1 MGAQT
6 FKRNHLK
13 TGTDVST
20 AWSKEWMDSL
30 PEPKSKISNIKKLV
44 WFEYIGKSNTT
55 TKPASINAVMN
66 EMTKQEALDYDQ
78 AIKDSGATVLSQ
90 SIDKEKILLMGQL
103 DDGTEF
109 VFSYLFEDHFGY
121 SSMTNRLVMG

>member
-1 MGAQT
+1 
-6 FKRNHLK
+6 
-13 TGTDVST
+13 
-20 AWSKEWMDSL
+20 MDSL

-55 TKPASINAVMN
+55 TKPASVNAVMN